1 MENNDTIKCTE
12 IIPTELD
19 SSRLTVLA
27 TQKTEDMELN
37 GVMVPCL
44 RVDDKINTQEQTEG
58 DIKTKLTD
66 EIPEVKMIL
75 KGENHISSLTT
86 DKETNL
92 EKDYFTELEMKNNF
106 METENG
112 AQAIEGSSNIKQHCS
127 HVVELDTSNKGE
139 NSVTSHRKV
148 NEESKL
154 EADEAVQMN
163 YRGNEPSLAKS
174 DTSSDSS
181 EDESSSESRGTQ
193 PGCKSILMDL
203 PPIEELAITVGDDVK
218 MVEVGKI
225 TSAIH
230 TLVIV
235 QAKADLPPLNE
246 DTVLFLEERKVL
258 GQVFETF
265 GPVSTPLYSVRF
277 NSPDQINE
285 RQLRPGLIVFY
296 VPDAPEYTHYVFMA
310 HLQRLVCMFDHWY

>member
-112 AQAIEGSSNIKQHCS
+112 AQAIEGSSNIKRHCS

-181 EDESSSESRGTQ
+181 EDESSSESR
-193 PGCKSILMDL
+193 
-203 PPIEELAITVGDDVK
+203 
-218 MVEVGKI
+218 
-225 TSAIH
+225 
-230 TLVIV
+230 
-235 QAKADLPPLNE
+235 
-246 DTVLFLEERKVL
+246 
-258 GQVFETF
+258 
-265 GPVSTPLYSVRF
+265 
-277 NSPDQINE
+277 
-285 RQLRPGLIVFY
+285 
-296 VPDAPEYTHYVFMA
+296 
-310 HLQRLVCMFDHWY
+310 

>member
-27 TQKTEDMELN
+27 TQKIEDMELN

-154 EADEAVQMN
+154 EADQAVQMN

-181 EDESSSESRGTQ
+181 AKTENIKPIWSS
-193 PGCKSILMDL
+193 
-203 PPIEELAITVGDDVK
+203 
-218 MVEVGKI
+218 
-225 TSAIH
+225 
-230 TLVIV
+230 
-235 QAKADLPPLNE
+235 
-246 DTVLFLEERKVL
+246 
-258 GQVFETF
+258 
-265 GPVSTPLYSVRF
+265 
-277 NSPDQINE
+277 
-285 RQLRPGLIVFY
+285 
-296 VPDAPEYTHYVFMA
+296 
-310 HLQRLVCMFDHWY
+310 